1 MENVPYPRIEE
12 FRADLSPD
20 EARDG
25 RASYARS
32 VAMQSYLHGF
42 PAFLHMRH
50 LTEFIGA
57 RRYMHPGEEPL
68 AGWILIRK
76 LSDTTTNNA
85 MPNVDT
91 LYGAAFL
98 LLHEQG
104 PVVLS
109 IPPVP
114 DRYYSVAF
122 LDAYFNNYAT
132 ISPRTFG
139 NDGGN
144 FLIAPPGWSGDT
156 PAGIRAVIISPTP
169 ITNLYQRIYAR
180 DAAEYPALHALQD
193 AIRLTPL
200 REFLGGAPG
209 FGPVDLAPWEIQGM
223 RETRD
228 PLQFFGYANFY
239 RGVNPP
245 PPEDAGLMALF
256 ATARVGPGSVIP
268 DDPELRDAIRLGAR
282 DAQAALNARVTAGP
296 FRDGWLVPDPNT
308 GRPGPHILSRAA
320 IQLTQFGSFTMD
332 EATYFFGYRDR
343 DGEPLHGSK
352 RYTLRF
358 AAGELPPLR
367 PHGFWSLTMYGANSL
382 LVANPIDR
390 YILRPN
396 SPGLTYGADGSLTLW
411 IQHARPD
418 DAPEGNWL
426 PAPQDTF
433 VVALRAYQ
441 PQDAITRG
449 KWFPP
454 GLVAQPEP

>member
-1 MENVPYPRIEE
+1 MESVAYPRIEE
-12 FRADLSPD
+12 FHADLSPE
-20 EARDG
+20 EARTG
-25 RASYARS
+25 RAGYLRS
-32 VAMQSYLHGF
+32 VAMHSYLHGF

-50 LTEFIGA
+50 LTEFLAA
-57 RRYMHPGEEPL
+57 RRYMAPDEHPL
-68 AGWILIRK
+68 AGWVLVRK

-104 PVVLS
+104 PVVLT
-109 IPPVP
+109 IPPVL

-144 FLIAPPGWSGDT
+144 FLIAPPVWTGDT
-156 PAGIRAVIISPTP
+156 PPGIRAVIVSPTP
-169 ITNLYQRIYAR
+169 VTNLYERIYAR
-180 DAAEYPALHALQD
+180 DAGEYQALHALQD
-193 AIRLTPL
+193 AIRLTSL

-209 FGPVDLAPWEIQGM
+209 FDPIDLSSWDIEGM

-228 PLQFFGYANFY
+228 PLQFFAYANRY
-239 RGVNPP
+239 RAVNPP
-245 PPEDAGLMALF
+245 PAEDANLMALF
-256 ATARVGPGSVIP
+256 ATAGVGPGSEIP
-268 DDPELRDAIRLGAR
+268 EDEDLREAIRLGAR
-282 DAQAALNARVTAGP
+282 DAQAALNARVTSGP
-296 FRDGWLVPDPNT
+296 FRKGWLVPDPQT

-343 DGEPLHGSK
+343 DGEPLTGSQ

-367 PHGFWSLTMYGANSL
+367 PLGFWSLTMYGANSL
-382 LVANPIDR
+382 LVPNPINR

-396 SPGLTYGADGSLTLW
+396 SPGLTYDADGSLTLYL
-411 IQHARPD
+411 QAAQPD
-418 DAPEGNWL
+418 GAPEGNWL
-426 PAPQDTF
+426 PAPEGPF
-433 VVALRAYQ
+433 VVTLRAYQ
-441 PQDAITRG
+441 PKEAITRG
-449 KWFPP
+449 EWFPP
-454 GLVAQPEP
+454 GLNASA